1 MDSSGDANN
10 DQVMGMINLNNGDLQ
25 GIKQDNTGQNKLDEK
40 ENESTS
46 LIINTESNILCVDN
60 AAQENIKL
68 SLIGILN
75 IIKKQ

>member
-10 DQVMGMINLNNGDLQ
+10 DQVMGMINLKMVIYKELSK
-25 GIKQDNTGQNKLDEK
+25 IIQDKISYEK

-68 SLIGILN
+68 SLIGN
-75 IIKKQ
+75 IE